1 MTSLMDD
8 LPPSSMTSRSSPR
21 AMPAVGRS
29 AVLQG
34 FQKEAEFCP
43 GLLVGDVQGVENRFL
58 DFLAMDT
65 DAAPAD
71 FIAVQHDVIGA
82 GPDVLR
88 AAPSEGADPL
98 PAAR

>member
-21 AMPAVGRS
+21 AMPAVRRS

-34 FQKEAEFCP
+34 FQQEAELGP
-43 GLLVGDVQGVENRFL
+43 GFFVGDVQGVENRFL
-58 DFLAMDT
+58 RFLAMDT

-82 GPDVLR
+82 GPDVPGPLLQKR
-88 AAPSEGADPL
+88 QILL